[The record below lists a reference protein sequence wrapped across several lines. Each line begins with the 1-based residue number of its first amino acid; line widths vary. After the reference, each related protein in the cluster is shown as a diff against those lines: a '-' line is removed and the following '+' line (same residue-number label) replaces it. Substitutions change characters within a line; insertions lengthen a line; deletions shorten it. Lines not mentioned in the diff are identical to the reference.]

1 MSCVSYN
8 INTSQ
13 QYQRRIRMERKRMDL
28 ERDANGKFHVLL
40 TQFVCQK
47 IVSRIQ
53 KRFQLFIIILECRVP
68 PMEAVITPMKM

>member
-28 ERDANGKFHVLL
+28 ERDANGKNRVLL
-40 TQFVCQK
+40 AQFVCQK
-47 IVSRIQ
+47 YSVSRIQ
-53 KRFQLFIIILECRVP
+53 K
-68 PMEAVITPMKM
+68 

>member
-40 TQFVCQK
+40 AQFVCQK
-47 IVSRIQ
+47 YSVSRIQ
-53 KRFQLFIIILECRVP
+53 K
-68 PMEAVITPMKM
+68 